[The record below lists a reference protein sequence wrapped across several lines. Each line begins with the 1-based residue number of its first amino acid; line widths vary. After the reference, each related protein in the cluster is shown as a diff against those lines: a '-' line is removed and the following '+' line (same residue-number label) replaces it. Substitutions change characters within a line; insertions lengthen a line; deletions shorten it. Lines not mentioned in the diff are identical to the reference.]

1 MRKLFNFMPEIL
13 LSIGMVFF
21 YQSCSDDNF
30 VTNQDLKTEARN
42 DGRSGGS
49 GDGSTVILDWE
60 VRFKLN
66 NPYRNQLAEVI
77 SIACCR
83 KPILKTAIKSSIIDF
98 RTNFILGE
106 DEMFFNIQ
114 KDKPISMLSGKS
126 ISQELIASVPEK
138 PVVEILDFLCKN
150 DPGLAILLEGNLNS
164 TSISDD
170 VYIDE
175 NFDDSSLD
183 NAIFAYEC
191 GTRKQKTIRDGENNP
206 SMIFILRESEAYDP
220 ITSVGNDFIETK
232 SLGVICNNEV
242 VIIGSSINDP
252 DTPPNGGGDPN
263 VGGTVETR
271 NNPCPIEWRTVQ
283 NGKENL
289 YRYKTSKD
297 YDPMRGNGE
306 FLEYALFGK
315 DLKYKINETSGK
327 MEITGAVV
335 DHVAKRQESVKN
347 NFQWKVVNA
356 DLFRWYPENSGYT
369 YKIVWLEDDGG
380 NSKPLIS
387 KVTLTARIKLPDG
400 TNLEGSLQ
408 FDFNRAP
415 RWLTVE
421 DDFIGENVIDYCDS
435 ENFDYTPNSIDVTVF
450 NVNER

>member
-1 MRKLFNFMPEIL
+1 M
-13 LSIGMVFF
+13 
-21 YQSCSDDNF
+21 
-30 VTNQDLKTEARN
+30 
-42 DGRSGGS
+42 
-49 GDGSTVILDWE
+49 
-60 VRFKLN
+60 
-66 NPYRNQLAEVI
+66 
-77 SIACCR
+77 
-83 KPILKTAIKSSIIDF
+83 
-98 RTNFILGE
+98 
-106 DEMFFNIQ
+106 IQ
-114 KDKPISMLSGKS
+114 
-126 ISQELIASVPEK
+126 
-138 PVVEILDFLCKN
+138 
-150 DPGLAILLEGNLNS
+150 
-164 TSISDD
+164 
-170 VYIDE
+170 
-175 NFDDSSLD
+175 
-183 NAIFAYEC
+183 
-191 GTRKQKTIRDGENNP
+191 
-206 SMIFILRESEAYDP
+206 
-220 ITSVGNDFIETK
+220 
-232 SLGVICNNEV
+232 
-242 VIIGSSINDP
+242 
-252 DTPPNGGGDPN
+252 
-263 VGGTVETR
+263 
-271 NNPCPIEWRTVQ
+271 
-283 NGKENL
+283 
-289 YRYKTSKD
+289 
-297 YDPMRGNGE
+297 RGNGE